1 MVALE
6 NLLLAA
12 VSVFALVLTV
22 IAVLAWRRTRDGPL
36 LFLAAA
42 FGVFFVKG
50 LVLSIALFM
59 GDSDLVTLFLV
70 SGAFD
75 LGILATFYGFTLRR

>member
-6 NLLLAA
+6 NILLAA

-22 IAVLAWRRTRDGPL
+22 IAVLAWRRTRDNPM
-36 LFLAAA
+36 LFLAAG
-42 FGVFFVKG
+42 FCVFFVKG
-50 LVLSIALFM
+50 LVLTVALFLE
-59 GDSDLVTLFLV
+59 DSDLVTLFLV

-75 LGILATFYGFTLRR
+75 LSILAIFYGFTLRR